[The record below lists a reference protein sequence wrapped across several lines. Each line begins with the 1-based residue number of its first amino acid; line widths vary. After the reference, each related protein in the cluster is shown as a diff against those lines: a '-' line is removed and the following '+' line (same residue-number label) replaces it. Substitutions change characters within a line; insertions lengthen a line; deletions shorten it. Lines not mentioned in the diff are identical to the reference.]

1 MPNRRKKSFRDH
13 RKRQIASGKIT
24 RLERGEKLPKAS
36 STKED
41 K

>member
-13 RKRQIASGKIT
+13 RKRQIKAGKIT
-24 RLERGEKLPKAS
+24 RLERGEEKIKVN
-36 STKED
+36 K